1 MEEHHA
7 EVFIG
12 STYTA
17 EGDKGIEKEGGTSR
31 RESLKKLLEQLGGK
45 LEAMYYAFGDVDV
58 YSLVDLP
65 DNVSVAALSFAVNE
79 TGAISTKTVVLL
91 TPEEIDAAVKKK
103 INFRAPGQ

>member
-1 MEEHHA
+1 MPKYLLEAH
-7 EVFIG
+7 
-12 STYTA
+12 YTA

-31 RESLKKLLEQLGGK
+31 REPLKKLLEQLGGK